1 MFLSNMT
8 PLHIA
13 VMHGKIDIIKLL
25 LSHKNIDINAKDDV
39 LYYFF
44 FNCIHKL
51 LF

>member
-13 VMHGKIDIIKLL
+13 VMHGKMNIIKLL
-25 LSHKNIDINAKDDV
+25 LSHKNIDINAKDDI

-44 FNCIHKL
+44 
-51 LF
+51 